1 MSDAKPPGSSSQQ
14 RDSRSASASSEQ
26 QESQWV
32 IDKEMAQ
39 ALLSGVRGAEYE
51 LRKQREDIETA
62 ERLSRGRDE
71 VTHGHAI
78 KTRAE
83 IGEQRAEFGALRKT
97 VVELNSL
104 VRERVEIEQQKVA
117 DAKLLGPDGLPR
129 ISRWEAAGW
138 GIPSPHAVYTFLFVV
153 AEAVRESDFFP
164 VGSLGARAAALAVAA
179 FTLLGINAAKNHL
192 SLQVRT
198 KLRAFDAK
206 ALEDV
211 HSLPSHKE
219 TP

>member
-1 MSDAKPPGSSSQQ
+1 MSTDDDKPPPRSPSSSGSPSVSEL
-14 RDSRSASASSEQ
+14 RAALDSRFE
-26 QESQWV
+26 
-32 IDKEMAQ
+32 
-39 ALLSGVRGAEYE
+39 ALKGALRGIEYE
-51 LRKQREDIETA
+51 QRTA
-62 ERLSRGRDE
+62 REARATDAQLSRGGHEFTQGAIRAHRGETDRLAAQIAVVRSNVSE
-71 VTHGHAI
+71 VLA
-78 KTRAE
+78 
-83 IGEQRAEFGALRKT
+83 
-97 VVELNSL
+97 L
-104 VRERVEIEQQKVA
+104 VRAVPRVEALAVTAPSGIT
-117 DAKLLGPDGLPR
+117 
-129 ISRWEAAGW
+129 RWEAAGW

>member
-1 MSDAKPPGSSSQQ
+1 MALPSASPSSAAPGS
-14 RDSRSASASSEQ
+14 RLA
-26 QESQWV
+26 
-32 IDKEMAQ
+32 IDEEMAT
-39 ALLSGVRGAEYE
+39 ALLSGIKGLRYDSDRVTALAES
-51 LRKQREDIETA
+51 A
-62 ERLSRGRDE
+62 ERQSRFRDE
-71 VTHGHAI
+71 ATHAHA
-78 KTRAE
+78 R
-83 IGEQRAEFGALRKT
+83 ALRAAAENQQRDLAT
-97 VVELNSL
+97 LGQHVSEMSGLI
-104 VRERVEIEQQKVA
+104 RERNEIERRDLEERRA
-117 DAKLLGPDGLPR
+117 LGPDGLPR
-129 ISRWEAAGW
+129 MSRWEAAGW

-211 HSLPSHKE
+211 HSLPPHKE